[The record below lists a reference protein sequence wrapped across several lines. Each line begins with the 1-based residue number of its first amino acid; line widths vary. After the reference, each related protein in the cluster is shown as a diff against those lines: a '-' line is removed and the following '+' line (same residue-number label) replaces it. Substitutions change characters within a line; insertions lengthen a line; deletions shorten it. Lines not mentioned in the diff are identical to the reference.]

1 MRTPMTAPPQQ
12 RSSFW
17 RKAAS
22 TIQPPTKSMYYVL
35 LVLCIIPQGRI
46 LLPPSAMDPGH
57 LGKPLL
63 ARHTIEAEK
72 GHILVSSTH
81 HGSPSRARHLLAPW
95 YRRVRWR
102 QRMYLSGSARSA
114 TMVQSVQGGLLP
126 HSSLEYSG
134 ASGRYTLSQRTLRV
148 VRERDSISIS
158 FYAPQLTP
166 ATHPL
171 SLPPWCLTLTWSPAH
186 TCKLRVPPVPVC
198 VRACAVL
205 NGPLRDRFDSRE
217 ILPGR
222 PVGLDILCLSCSA
235 STSRFDKASIRGLRL
250 SRGHTRR
257 GKERDRM
264 RDSCTSLDKPR
275 ADLLVQHS
283 GPSSAAAEP
292 LNTAMHAQ

>member
-114 TMVQSVQGGLLP
+114 TMVQSVQGRVTSTLKPGVLWRFWSVHALPENAQGGTGEGLYQHLILCP
-126 HSSLEYSG
+126 PAHSSNAPTFS
-134 ASGRYTLSQRTLRV
+134 ATLVPYPHLVPCPHLQTPSTPCACLCPCLCRPQR
-148 VRERDSISIS
+148 
-158 FYAPQLTP
+158 P
-166 ATHPL
+166 AAR
-171 SLPPWCLTLTWSPAH
+171 S
-186 TCKLRVPPVPVC
+186 
-198 VRACAVL
+198 
-205 NGPLRDRFDSRE
+205 
-217 ILPGR
+217 
-222 PVGLDILCLSCSA
+222 
-235 STSRFDKASIRGLRL
+235 LRL
-250 SRGHTRR
+250 SR
-257 GKERDRM
+257 DP
-264 RDSCTSLDKPR
+264 PR
-275 ADLLVQHS
+275 STCWSRHS
-283 GPSSAAAEP
+283 VSVMLGIDIT
-292 LNTAMHAQ
+292 L